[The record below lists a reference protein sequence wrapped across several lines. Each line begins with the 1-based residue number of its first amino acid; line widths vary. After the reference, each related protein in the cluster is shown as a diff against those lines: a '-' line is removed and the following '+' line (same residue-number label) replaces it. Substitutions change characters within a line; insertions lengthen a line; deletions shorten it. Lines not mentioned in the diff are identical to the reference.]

1 MSRRLF
7 HLLCR
12 KQSTVSESLVD
23 SFQRKHTYLRMS
35 LTERC
40 NLRCTYCMPLQ
51 GVDLTSAEKLMTF
64 EEQKRALSI
73 FSVLGITKV
82 RFTGGEPTL
91 NKKLPELIRH
101 ARLNKAIL
109 SIGITTNGNRTS
121 PRLRVDKY

>member
-1 MSRRLF
+1 
-7 HLLCR
+7 
-12 KQSTVSESLVD
+12 
-23 SFQRKHTYLRMS
+23 
-35 LTERC
+35 
-40 NLRCTYCMPLQ
+40 MPLQ
-51 GVDLTSAEKLMTF
+51 GVDLTSPEKLMTF

-109 SIGITTNGNRTS
+109 SIGITTNGNRKS
-121 PRLRVDKY
+121 SSLKADVD

>member
-1 MSRRLF
+1 
-7 HLLCR
+7 
-12 KQSTVSESLVD
+12 
-23 SFQRKHTYLRMS
+23 
-35 LTERC
+35 
-40 NLRCTYCMPLQ
+40 MPLQ
-51 GVDLTSAEKLMTF
+51 GVDLTSPEKLMTF

-109 SIGITTNGNRTS
+109 SIGITTNGNRKTS
-121 PRLRVDKY
+121 SLKANVHSMRDH

>member
-1 MSRRLF
+1 
-7 HLLCR
+7 
-12 KQSTVSESLVD
+12 
-23 SFQRKHTYLRMS
+23 
-35 LTERC
+35 
-40 NLRCTYCMPLQ
+40 MPLQ

-109 SIGITTNGNRTS
+109 SIGITTNGNRKPPELKVDTYCMRIIDCIRS
-121 PRLRVDKY
+121 LRPVHVLLMLMLMDEIVCM